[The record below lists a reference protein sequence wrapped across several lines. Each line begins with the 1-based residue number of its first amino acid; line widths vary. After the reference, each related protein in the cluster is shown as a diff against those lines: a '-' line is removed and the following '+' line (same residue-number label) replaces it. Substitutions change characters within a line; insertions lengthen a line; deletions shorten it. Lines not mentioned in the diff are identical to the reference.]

1 MKQPLSLVNDMFGET
16 ESLSFEHKDLI
27 IDDDDIKPLIY
38 VLEDGYV
45 RQFVTT
51 QSGEE
56 LSLHIY
62 KPGSIFPVVVY
73 MAKANN
79 RFAFQALGTVHV
91 RPIDP
96 DLFMQKLVNKPEL
109 LLDLNTNLSKGL
121 LGLTI
126 RLEHTLFSN
135 AYMKVASLIDYFV
148 NSFGDGKSGFI
159 ELAVPFTHQ
168 DLANWLGL
176 ARETVSRQIEQ
187 LQADGIVKY
196 NGNTLLVNKQKLSI
210 LMER

>member
-1 MKQPLSLVNDMFGET
+1 MNNLISFADKEFADI
-16 ESLSFEHKDLI
+16 ESLSFDHKDMI
-27 IDDDDIKPLIY
+27 INEYDTEPLMY
-38 VLEDGYV
+38 VLEEGFV

-56 LSLHIY
+56 LSIHIY
-62 KPGSIFPVVVY
+62 KSGSVFPLVNY
-73 MAKANN
+73 MAETKN
-79 RFAFQALGTVHV
+79 RFAFQALGNV
-91 RPIDP
+91 RVKPIDP
-96 DLFMQKLVNKPEL
+96 EVLVQKLMTEPVL
-109 LLDLNTNLSKGL
+109 LAEVTSNLSKGL
-121 LGLTI
+121 LGLAT

-148 NSFGDGKSGFI
+148 NAFGEGKTEFI

-187 LQADGIVKY
+187 LQSDGMVKY
-196 NGNTLLVNKQKLSI
+196 SGNTLLVNKQKLGK

>member
-1 MKQPLSLVNDMFGET
+1 MKQLLALVDDVFHEI
-16 ESLSFEHKDLI
+16 ESISFEHKDMI
-27 IDDDDIKPLIY
+27 IHDDDAKPLIY
-38 VLEDGYV
+38 VLEKGYV

-62 KPGSIFPVVVY
+62 KPGSVFPLANY
-73 MAKANN
+73 MAGAKN
-79 RFAFQALGTVHV
+79 RFAFQALGDVHV
-91 RPIDP
+91 KPVDA
-96 DLFMQKLVNKPEL
+96 DEFMQQLMTQPEL
-109 LLDLNTNLSKGL
+109 LVEVTGNLSKGL
-121 LGLTI
+121 LGLTT

-148 NSFGDGKSGFI
+148 TSFGEGNAGFI

-187 LQADGIVKY
+187 LQSDGMVKY
-196 NGNTLLVNKQKLSI
+196 NGNTLLVHKQKLSK